1 MHELAEV
8 LTDRKGLTW
17 IAVTALFSVLVL
29 VPFNQ
34 YQWAIAGLTLRPA
47 AVLPVA
53 CGVLWGPAA
62 AYGLAAG
69 NIVGDYCGGSWSF
82 MSVFGFLINFLYP
95 YLSYRL
101 WHRLMRDHEMK
112 LNLYGLLCFWAT
124 TLVVTFACMLLLAA
138 CGTVFFGRP
147 FESKFIGYFGNNI
160 FWAMIVGPVLLG
172 LIFTPAVK
180 NGFVYGRQWDRLQAG
195 VQKR

>member
-1 MHELAEV
+1 MHELAGV

-17 IAVTALFSVLVL
+17 IVVTALFSVLVL

-34 YQWAIAGLTLRPA
+34 YQWALAGLTLRPA

-53 CGVLWGPAA
+53 CGILWGPAA

-69 NIVGDYCGGSWSF
+69 NVAGDYFGGSWSL
-82 MSVFGFLINFLYP
+82 MSVFGFIVNFLYP

-112 LNLYGLLCFWAT
+112 LDAYGLISFWAT

-160 FWAMIVGPVLLG
+160 FWAMIVGPILLG
-172 LIFTPAVK
+172 LIFMPAVK
-180 NGFVYGRQWDRLQAG
+180 NGFVYGREWDRRLAG
-195 VQKR
+195 NAK